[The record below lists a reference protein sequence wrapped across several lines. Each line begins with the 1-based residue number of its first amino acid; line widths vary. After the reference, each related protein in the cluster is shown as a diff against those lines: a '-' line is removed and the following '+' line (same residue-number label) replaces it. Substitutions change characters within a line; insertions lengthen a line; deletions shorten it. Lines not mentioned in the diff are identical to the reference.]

1 MSLET
6 YKRKRDFNITSEPPA
21 RLEKKHARPIF
32 VIQEHHASRLH
43 YDFRLEADGVLKSWA
58 VTKEPTLDP
67 SVRRLAVAVE
77 DHPIAYAKFH
87 GDIPAGEY
95 GAGHVEI
102 WDHGTYEN
110 ITGDEDGHRSIAEG
124 IESGTIEFVLHGE
137 KLNGAFALVMMKG
150 RGEKNWLLIKKK
162 DDQARPGSVT
172 DGAAKSPKKVTGR
185 TPSSRASGTLSRRSK
200 APGEI
205 EFTHLDRVMFPEPG
219 FTKGDLL
226 SFYDRIADYLL
237 PHLHNRPI
245 TLERLP
251 EGLATEKSP
260 HFWQKDTPDY
270 YPGWIPRIELE
281 TERGEPV
288 NYVLVNDRQTLLYLV
303 NQGTVTF
310 HPWLSRIDD
319 LDRPDFVLFDLDPG
333 ATSFADAMRVAK
345 ALHATLDSEKIVNR
359 VKTSGKSGLHLLVE
373 WDRPGGYDEA
383 RAWAMEIAERVVAEL
398 PDLATVERSKAE
410 RHEHLYIDVMQNA
423 RGHHAVPPYVVRA
436 VPAGTVSTP
445 LEWRELTGKMTPGK
459 FDMKSIFRRLSRKSE
474 DIFAP
479 LASPPKRPRKR
490 PARG

>member
-6 YKRKRDFNITSEPPA
+6 YKRKRDFDITSEPPA
-21 RLEKKHARPIF
+21 RVEKDHARPIF

-67 SVRRLAVAVE
+67 AIRRLAVEVE

-110 ITGDEDGHRSIAEG
+110 ITGDEDGRRSIAEG
-124 IESGTIEFVLHGE
+124 IDAGTIEFVLHGE
-137 KLNGAFALVMMKG
+137 KLNGAFALVLMKG
-150 RGEKNWLLIKKK
+150 RGDKNWLLIKKK
-162 DDQARPGSVT
+162 DAEARPGSAT
-172 DGAAKSPKKVTGR
+172 DGAARPPKKSTKR
-185 TPSSRASGTLSRRSK
+185 TPPARAGRSTARASKPPRDM
-200 APGEI
+200 

-226 SFYDRIADYLL
+226 NFYDRIADYLL
-237 PHLHNRPI
+237 PHLYNRPI

-270 YPGWIPRIELE
+270 YPDWIPRVELE

-319 LDRPDFVLFDLDPG
+319 LDHPDFVLFDLDPG

-345 ALHATLDSEKIVNR
+345 ALHAVLEGRKIVNR
-359 VKTSGKSGLHLLVE
+359 IKTSGKSGLHLLVG

-383 RAWAMEIAERVVAEL
+383 RAWAMEIAEQVVEEL

-410 RHEHLYIDVMQNA
+410 RHGHLYIDVMQNA

-445 LEWRELTGKMTPGK
+445 IEWRELTGKLTPGK
-459 FDMKSIFRRLSRKSE
+459 FDMKTIFRRLARKDE
-474 DIFAP
+474 DIFAA
-479 LASPPKRPRKR
+479 LAHPPKRTKTSRAK
-490 PARG
+490 